1 MNHLQP
7 TIKTQTRTVA
17 HVEPAKVDLEAMAER
32 TQPLLDPGRFAPQTE
47 EALERLARRYYFSM
61 RLPDS
66 YYPKKYDD
74 RWTDWAI
81 EQGVSRAYIA
91 MLEGDAIGVGP
102 VMAIKNIHMIN
113 NVPTM
118 SADLMFGR
126 MLSTRVLKRDDY
138 TLEADKTQCKIVI
151 GVLSRRPENRLVVT
165 AKYED
170 FKHLHGK
177 DNWRNDPEGMLVAR
191 AKSRSCKRHA
201 PDLFVGLYSRE
212 EMNDLREDVA
222 AGVYE
227 VPLEMMPPAQ
237 ESTEQNPTKPIVAT
251 PGTPQGEPA
260 KPVFD
265 REAGSALLREIRGV
279 SETIEAASIEAL
291 HKRVLTF
298 FNTPAYEPLIE
309 AWNASGVLN
318 PALVAP

>member
-1 MNHLQP
+1 MNNLQGTVP
-7 TIKTQTRTVA
+7 RTQTRTAA
-17 HVEPAKVDLEAMAER
+17 HVESAKVDLEAMAER

-191 AKSRSCKRHA
+191 AKSRSCKLHA

-227 VPLEMMPPAQ
+227 VPLEMMPPVQ
-237 ESTEQNPTKPIVAT
+237 ESTEQNPTKPIAT
-251 PGTPQGEPA
+251 PETPQEAPT

-265 REAGSALLREIRGV
+265 RAAGIALLNEIRTV
-279 SETIEAASIEAL
+279 SEVIEPDQIEAL
-291 HKRVLTF
+291 RTRVKSF
-298 FNTPAYEPLIE
+298 DGTPAADPLAE
-309 AWNASGVLN
+309 AWNKSGVLN
-318 PALVAP
+318 PAQVAT